1 MEILPILC
9 SLRRNKVGAVL
20 IALQIA
26 LTLAIVCNA
35 LPVIQRHVERM
46 QRPTGIDEA
55 NIFTLINQ
63 WVGQPQDLK
72 SRIHADLATMRG
84 TPGVIDAEATD
95 SFPLCGAGSS
105 TGLFL
110 APDQKFE
117 TAQTAFYQVDEHGFA
132 TYGLKL
138 SAGRWFT
145 AQEIGEMRP
154 HDTKIPAEIVVT
166 QNLARALFPNGSAV
180 GRMVYLDPHLG
191 PTRIIGVVAR
201 AQTPWAGFSW
211 GEAFIQNSMFVPY
224 QFTYKGMYYVV
235 RARPGQL
242 AGTMQAVQNRLYA
255 QSRDR
260 VIDDVQRFAE
270 TRTDIYALARSTSVL
285 LAVVCAVLLVVT
297 ILGVTGLTMYW
308 VAQRRRQ
315 IGMRR
320 ALGARRL
327 DILRY
332 FHVENLPIA
341 GSGVAVGVVMGLAGN
356 LWLANHLELGRMSV
370 GYICAGATI
379 VLLFSQAAVVWP
391 ALRAAGVPPASAI
404 RAL

>member
-55 NIFTLINQ
+55 NIFTMNNQ
-63 WVGQPQDLK
+63 WVGQTQDLK
-72 SRIHADLATMRG
+72 SRIQADLATMRG

-95 SFPLCGAGSS
+95 SFPLRGGGSS
-105 TGLFL
+105 TGLFRT
-110 APDQKFE
+110 AEQKFA
-117 TAQTAFYQVDEHGFA
+117 TAQTAFYLVDEHGLA

-138 SAGRWFT
+138 RAGRWFT

-154 HDTKIPAEIVVT
+154 HDIAIPAEIVVT
-166 QNLARALFPNGSAV
+166 RNLARALFPNGSAV
-180 GRMVYLDPHLG
+180 GQMVYLDTHMA
-191 PTRIIGVVAR
+191 PTRIIGVVDR
-201 AQTPWAGFSW
+201 AQSPWAGFSW
-211 GEAFIQNSMFVPY
+211 GESFIENSTFVPD

-235 RARPGQL
+235 RTRPGRL
-242 AGTMQAVQNRLYA
+242 AGTMQAVQSRLYA

-260 VIDDVQRFAE
+260 VIDDVQTFAE
-270 TRTDIYALARSTSVL
+270 TRTDTYAVARSTSVL
-285 LAVVCAVLLVVT
+285 LAVVCAVLLTVT
-297 ILGVTGLTMYW
+297 TLGVTGLTMYW
-308 VAQRRRQ
+308 VARRRRQ

-320 ALGARRL
+320 ALGARRS

-332 FHVENLPIA
+332 FHVENLMIA
-341 GSGVAVGVVMGLAGN
+341 GSGVVVGVVMGLVGN
-356 LWLANHLELGRMSV
+356 LWLANHLELGRKSV
-370 GYICAGATI
+370 GYISAGATI

-404 RAL
+404 RGL

>member
-46 QRPTGIDEA
+46 QRPTGLDEA
-55 NIFTLINQ
+55 NIFTLNNQ
-63 WVGQPQDLK
+63 WVGQPPDLK
-72 SRIHADLATMRG
+72 SRIQADLATMRG

-95 SFPLCGAGSS
+95 SFPLRGGGSS
-105 TGLFL
+105 TSLFRT
-110 APDQKFE
+110 PEQKFA
-117 TAQTAFYQVDEHGFA
+117 TAQTAFYLVDEHGLA
-132 TYGLKL
+132 TYGFKL
-138 SAGRWFT
+138 SAGRWFE
-145 AQEIGEMRP
+145 AQEIGEVRP
-154 HDTKIPAEIVVT
+154 HDNAIPAEIVVT
-166 QNLARALFPNGSAV
+166 RNLARALFPNGSAL
-180 GRMVYLDPHLG
+180 GQMVYLDTHLG
-191 PTRIIGVVAR
+191 PSRIIGVVDR
-201 AQTPWAGFSW
+201 AQSPWAGFSW
-211 GEAFIQNSMFVPY
+211 GESFIENSTFVPD

-235 RARPGQL
+235 RTRPGQL

-260 VIDDVQRFAE
+260 VIDDVQTFAQ
-270 TRTDIYALARSTSVL
+270 TRTDTYALARSTSVL
-285 LAVVCAVLLVVT
+285 LAVVCAVLLAVT

-320 ALGARRL
+320 ALGARRS

-332 FHVENLPIA
+332 FHVENLLIA

-356 LWLANHLELGRMSV
+356 LWLANHLELGRMGV
-370 GYICAGATI
+370 GYICAGAAI

-391 ALRAAGVPPASAI
+391 ALRAAGVPPAAAI
-404 RAL
+404 RGL

>member
-35 LPVIQRHVERM
+35 LPVIQRHVQRM

-55 NIFTLINQ
+55 NIFTLNNQ

-72 SRIHADLATMRG
+72 SRIQADLATLRG

-95 SFPLCGAGSS
+95 SFPLRDGGSS

-110 APDQKFE
+110 AADQKFA
-117 TAQTAFYQVDEHGFA
+117 TAQTAFYLVDEHGLA
-132 TYGLKL
+132 SYGLKL

-154 HDTKIPAEIVVT
+154 HDQQVPAEIIVT
-166 QNLARALFPNGSAV
+166 RNLARALFPNGSAL
-180 GRMVYLDPHLG
+180 GQRVYLDPHQG
-191 PTRIIGVVAR
+191 PSRIIGVVAR
-201 AQTPWAGFSW
+201 AQTPWAGSSW
-211 GEAFIQNSMFVPY
+211 AESFIENSMFVPA

-255 QSRDR
+255 QTRDR
-260 VIDDVQRFAE
+260 VIDEVQTFAE
-270 TRTDIYALARSTSVL
+270 TRTDIYAVARSTSVL
-285 LAVVCAVLLVVT
+285 LALVCAVLLTVT

-320 ALGARRL
+320 ALGARRS

-332 FHVENLPIA
+332 FHVENLLIA
-341 GSGVAVGVVMGLAGN
+341 GSGVAAGIVVGLAGN
-356 LWLANHLELGRMSV
+356 LWLANHLELVRMSA